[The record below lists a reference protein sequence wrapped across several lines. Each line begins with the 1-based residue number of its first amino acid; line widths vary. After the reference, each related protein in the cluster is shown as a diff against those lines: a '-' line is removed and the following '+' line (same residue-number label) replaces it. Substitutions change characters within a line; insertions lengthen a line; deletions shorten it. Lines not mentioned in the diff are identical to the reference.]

1 MHAGSQPSTLID
13 AETAARLAAVFGAL
27 SDPTRLRI
35 IAALAHQEL
44 GVGEL
49 SQLVGI
55 TESAA
60 SHQLRLLRAL
70 RIVRARKSGRRVFY
84 CLDDEHIHDLLDR
97 GLAHVQHE

>member
-1 MHAGSQPSTLID
+1 MDVLSQPQTLID
-13 AETAARLAAVFGAL
+13 AATAERLAAVFGAL

-35 IAALAHQEL
+35 IAALAHHEL

-49 SQLVGI
+49 STLVDI

-70 RIVRARKSGRRVFY
+70 RIVRARKSGRHVFY

>member
-1 MHAGSQPSTLID
+1 MHAVSPPQFLID
-13 AETAARLAAVFGAL
+13 AETAIRLAAIFGAL

-70 RIVRARKSGRRVFY
+70 RIVRARKSGRHVYY

-97 GLAHVQHE
+97 GLAHVQHQ

>member
-1 MHAGSQPSTLID
+1 MGSLSPPLSLID

-35 IAALAHQEL
+35 IAALSHQEL

-84 CLDDEHIHDLLDR
+84 CLDDDHIHDLLDR